1 VQFVLFRA
9 HVIVCCKLPDV
20 VVYGMAMSR
29 TDALPD
35 LVSVNSVFKGQTVK
49 NFGAKVEIKVHPG
62 AAKYFKEKGVM

>member
-1 VQFVLFRA
+1 
-9 HVIVCCKLPDV
+9 
-20 VVYGMAMSR
+20 M
-29 TDALPD
+29 TEALPD